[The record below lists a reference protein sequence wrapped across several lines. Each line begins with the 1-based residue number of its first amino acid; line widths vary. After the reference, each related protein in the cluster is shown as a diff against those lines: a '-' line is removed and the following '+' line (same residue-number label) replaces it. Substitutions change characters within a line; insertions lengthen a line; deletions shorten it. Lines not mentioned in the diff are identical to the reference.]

1 MVLDYVIFG
10 AALGGSIIASAYDL
24 KTTEVP
30 NWVFYAIMI
39 VGIPAVILKLI
50 FSGNLDAFVIS
61 GLTGLGL
68 LGFGYMMYRFGQW
81 GGADMVLLALV
92 GFMIPSMD
100 LGFPIPTTFPFGISF
115 LFNVFVIGAVYM
127 IIYAMIFS
135 LRNKIVIQKFKQ
147 EVKASSRLIMLI
159 AASLIIIFS
168 AFVFYFNFLLGNSLN
183 SFEMINM
190 ITLPLILLLSFFFI
204 YKFAKSVENFGF
216 KKKISVSKLRVG
228 DMLMTERKLVGMTE
242 KQISKIKKSGIKI
255 VWIKEGV
262 RFIPVFPIALLFT
275 LFLGDAIMLLQLFF

>member
-10 AALGGSIIASAYDL
+10 TALGGSIIASAYDL

-30 NWVFYAIMI
+30 NWVFYVMMI
-39 VGIPAVILKLI
+39 IGIPAVILKLF
-50 FSGNLDAFVIS
+50 FSNNFDAFVIS
-61 GLTGLGL
+61 GLTGIGL
-68 LGFGYMMYRFGQW
+68 FGFGYMMYRIGQW

-92 GFMIPSMD
+92 GFMIPSAE

-127 IIYAMIFS
+127 IFYAI
-135 LRNKIVIQKFKQ
+135 IV
-147 EVKASSRLIMLI
+147 SSTV
-159 AASLIIIFS
+159 
-168 AFVFYFNFLLGNSLN
+168 VFTALALYFNSLLSNVLN
-183 SFEMINM
+183 SFEIINM
-190 ITLPLILLLSFFFI
+190 IILPLVLLMSFFFI

-216 KKKISVSKLRVG
+216 KKKISISKLRIG
-228 DMLMTERKLVGMTE
+228 DMLMSERKLIGVTQ
-242 KQISKIKKSGIKI
+242 KQINKIKKSGIRT

-262 RFIPVFPIALLFT
+262 RFIPVFPLALLFT